1 VKAADDSAAEAV
13 SKSMSDRT
21 QVVAIPRVEPE
32 AHPIMMEKLVAFQ
45 ETVFLICLGFTRH
58 PWDAQELAQEA
69 YLQAQQRLHQLR
81 RPEAA
86 KAWLCRLTRN
96 ICLDHLRAQ
105 KWRRLLW
112 LDETEEQSHNV
123 NPEVLLEV
131 QEQIRQVK
139 RAIGQLPKKLRDVF
153 ILRAYGELSYEE
165 VAQTLDIHLGTVMSR
180 LSRAR
185 ARVRNAIEK
194 GGPR

>member
-1 VKAADDSAAEAV
+1 
-13 SKSMSDRT
+13 M
-21 QVVAIPRVEPE
+21 
-32 AHPIMMEKLVAFQ
+32 MMEKLAEFQ

-105 KWRRLLW
+105 KWRRLFGLE
-112 LDETEEQSHNV
+112 ETEEQSHNV
-123 NPEVLLEV
+123 NPEALLEA
-131 QEQIRQVK
+131 QERIRQVK
-139 RAIGQLPKKLRDVF
+139 EAVGQLPKKLRDVF

-185 ARVRNAIEK
+185 AQVRNAMEK
-194 GGPR
+194 GRLR